1 MQILVNII
9 RGKSYIFDVEASYT
23 IEMIKNLI
31 EANTNIP
38 ITQQR
43 LFHEILELKKNYY
56 SLEDYKCSKAFNF
69 NVLLKPKEQIVF
81 INWINGKGFIVEV
94 ELTDTIKQLK
104 MKIQKLENIPYS
116 QQKLFFNF
124 DLLKDDNLTLNNYKI
139 KNESIVILDTDLN
152 IVFIIVQTLTGR
164 KLDFYVE
171 LSITVEN
178 LKSLINDRE
187 GIPFDQQRL
196 IFQGKQLEDNRKL
209 GDYGITYGSTLNLV
223 LRIRGGGGE
232 NPYLLSKE
240 INIKFIK
247 LTEEKSKNQISFIN
261 NELTG
266 LLRLCLLKEISIIL
280 DLNQIR
286 KLPILI
292 SYIMELL
299 KKNFTMIGYYTV
311 ETIKEV
317 LGKMNGCNIINIS
330 KFINDS
336 INQNELQMLKQLLNK
351 EDLEYIID
359 IEKRLLKYEK
369 YMSLFVKDF
378 EERKKQSI
386 FEFAIISFVVM
397 EREDFEI
404 FEKERKN
411 CPNRIDRIL
420 YHGTSIEPISCI
432 LTGYFKKSVN
442 KCYQH
447 GKGVYFTDMLDY
459 CWFYGGEKDNRSN
472 GNKIPKLNEVF
483 TCIASS
489 IYYDQKG
496 FRRVKDY
503 KYTPKKNEIN
513 FAYARADFSTIEDNL
528 DKNKFY
534 GTEYVIWDLEQI
546 CPFIGMKLKRQ
557 EYCVIWRDNN
567 FSAKPVYNN
576 KFDEIFK
583 KFLKERM
590 KYIQQFAAHNIYTCE
605 TTNEAL
611 EIVKRKKYNKIIL
624 ISNVGSDLGGKEFIE
639 QARKIIGN
647 DVITL
652 FLAYNIK
659 HLDWIKNYKN
669 ALFSNE
675 PNFYEKYLACFSDEY
690 DDASKKDNLIE
701 LKEDMENHYKVNF
714 NFNGQFLYY
723 PNFKGEGKFSDLTF
737 N

>member
-1 MQILVNII
+1 M
-9 RGKSYIFDVEASYT
+9 
-23 IEMIKNLI
+23 
-31 EANTNIP
+31 
-38 ITQQR
+38 
-43 LFHEILELKKNYY
+43 
-56 SLEDYKCSKAFNF
+56 
-69 NVLLKPKEQIVF
+69 
-81 INWINGKGFIVEV
+81 
-94 ELTDTIKQLK
+94 
-104 MKIQKLENIPYS
+104 
-116 QQKLFFNF
+116 
-124 DLLKDDNLTLNNYKI
+124 
-139 KNESIVILDTDLN
+139 
-152 IVFIIVQTLTGR
+152 
-164 KLDFYVE
+164 
-171 LSITVEN
+171 
-178 LKSLINDRE
+178 
-187 GIPFDQQRL
+187 
-196 IFQGKQLEDNRKL
+196 
-209 GDYGITYGSTLNLV
+209 
-223 LRIRGGGGE
+223 
-232 NPYLLSKE
+232 
-240 INIKFIK
+240 
-247 LTEEKSKNQISFIN
+247 SF
-261 NELTG
+261 
-266 LLRLCLLKEISIIL
+266 
-280 DLNQIR
+280 
-286 KLPILI
+286 
-292 SYIMELL
+292 
-299 KKNFTMIGYYTV
+299 
-311 ETIKEV
+311 
-317 LGKMNGCNIINIS
+317 
-330 KFINDS
+330 
-336 INQNELQMLKQLLNK
+336 
-351 EDLEYIID
+351 
-359 IEKRLLKYEK
+359 
-369 YMSLFVKDF
+369 FVKDF

-386 FEFAIISFVVM
+386 FEFAIISLVVM

-513 FAYARADFSTIEDNL
+513 FAYAREDFSTIEDNP
-528 DKNKFY
+528 DINRFY

-590 KYIQQFAAHNIYTCE
+590 KYIQQFAEHNIYTCE

-624 ISNVGSDLGGKEFIE
+624 ISNVGSDLGGKEFID

-652 FLAYNIK
+652 FLAYNIE
-659 HLDWIKNYKN
+659 HLNWIKNYKN
-669 ALFSNE
+669 SLFSNE
-675 PNFYEKYLACFSDEY
+675 PNFYEKYLACFSDMY
-690 DDASKKDNLIE
+690 DDAYKKDKLIE
-701 LKEDMENHYKVNF
+701 LKEDMEKHYKVNF
-714 NFNGQFLYY
+714 NFNGHFLYY
-723 PNFKGEGKFSDLTF
+723 PNFKDEGRFSDLTF

>member
-1 MQILVNII
+1 
-9 RGKSYIFDVEASYT
+9 
-23 IEMIKNLI
+23 
-31 EANTNIP
+31 
-38 ITQQR
+38 
-43 LFHEILELKKNYY
+43 
-56 SLEDYKCSKAFNF
+56 
-69 NVLLKPKEQIVF
+69 
-81 INWINGKGFIVEV
+81 
-94 ELTDTIKQLK
+94 
-104 MKIQKLENIPYS
+104 MKIQNLEKIPYS
-116 QQKLFFNF
+116 QQRLFFNCR
-124 DLLKDDNLTLNNYKI
+124 LLKDDNLTLNDYKI
-139 KNESIVILDTDLN
+139 ENESIIDLVSQLNPQFIFIRRTLSKKLLIL
-152 IVFIIVQTLTGR
+152 G
-164 KLDFYVE
+164 VE
-171 LSITVEN
+171 LSMTVKN
-178 LKSLINDRE
+178 LQDLIQNQKRINFAQYRLMFKGSLLQNY
-187 GIPFDQQRL
+187 
-196 IFQGKQLEDNRKL
+196 RKL
-209 GDYGITYGSTLNLV
+209 EDYGIKFGYTIELKSNCS
-223 LRIRGGGGE
+223 GGGG
-232 NPYLLSKE
+232 NYPLLKE

-247 LTEEKSKNQISFIN
+247 SKEEKSKNKISFIN

-266 LLRLCLLKEISIIL
+266 LLRLCLLKEISIKL
-280 DLNQIR
+280 DLNKIK
-286 KLPILI
+286 KLPPFT
-292 SYIMELL
+292 SYIIELL
-299 KKNFTMIGYYTV
+299 KNNSTMIEYNTV
-311 ETIKEV
+311 EIIKEV
-317 LGKMNGCNIINIS
+317 LLKMEGCNIINIS

-336 INQNELQMLKQLLNK
+336 INQNELKILKQLLNK
-351 EDLEYIID
+351 KDLEYIID

-369 YMSLFVKDF
+369 YMSFFVKDF

-386 FEFAIISFVVM
+386 FEFAIISLVVM

-513 FAYARADFSTIEDNL
+513 FAYAREDFSTIEDNPEI
-528 DKNKFY
+528 KRFY

-590 KYIQQFAAHNIYTCE
+590 KYIQQFAEHNIYTCE

-624 ISNVGSDLGGKEFIE
+624 ISNVGSDLGGKEFID

-652 FLAYNIK
+652 FLAYNIE
-659 HLDWIKNYKN
+659 HLNWIKNYKN
-669 ALFSNE
+669 SLFSNE
-675 PNFYEKYLACFSDEY
+675 PNFYEKYLACFSDMY
-690 DDASKKDNLIE
+690 DDAYKKDKLIE
-701 LKEDMENHYKVNF
+701 LKEDMEKHYKVNF

-723 PNFKGEGKFSDLTF
+723 PNFKGEGRFSDLTF

>member
-1 MQILVNII
+1 M
-9 RGKSYIFDVEASYT
+9 
-23 IEMIKNLI
+23 
-31 EANTNIP
+31 
-38 ITQQR
+38 
-43 LFHEILELKKNYY
+43 
-56 SLEDYKCSKAFNF
+56 
-69 NVLLKPKEQIVF
+69 VF
-81 INWINGKGFIVEV
+81 IQLNNETIFIAEV
-94 ELTDTIKQLK
+94 ELTDTIKQIK
-104 MKIQKLENIPYS
+104 MKIQNLEKIPYS
-116 QQKLFFNF
+116 QQRLFFNCR
-124 DLLKDDNLTLNNYKI
+124 LLKDDNLTLNDYKI
-139 KNESIVILDTDLN
+139 ENESIIDLVSQLNPQFIFIRRTLSKKLLIL
-152 IVFIIVQTLTGR
+152 G
-164 KLDFYVE
+164 VE
-171 LSITVEN
+171 LSMTVKN
-178 LKSLINDRE
+178 LQDLIQNQKR
-187 GIPFDQQRL
+187 INFDQYRL
-196 IFQGKQLEDNRKL
+196 MFKGSLLQNYRKL
-209 GDYGITYGSTLNLV
+209 EDYGIKFGYTIELKSNCS
-223 LRIRGGGGE
+223 GGGG
-232 NPYLLSKE
+232 NYPLLKE

-247 LTEEKSKNQISFIN
+247 SKEEKSKNKISFIN

-266 LLRLCLLKEISIIL
+266 LLRLCLLKEISIKL
-280 DLNQIR
+280 DLNKIK
-286 KLPILI
+286 KLPPFT
-292 SYIMELL
+292 SYIIELL
-299 KKNFTMIGYYTV
+299 KNNSTMIEYNTV
-311 ETIKEV
+311 EIIKEV
-317 LGKMNGCNIINIS
+317 LLKMEGCNIINIS

-336 INQNELQMLKQLLNK
+336 INQNELKILKQLLNK
-351 EDLEYIID
+351 KDLEYIID

-369 YMSLFVKDF
+369 YMSFFVKDF

-386 FEFAIISFVVM
+386 FEFAIISLVVM

-447 GKGVYFTDMLDY
+447 GKRVYFTDMLDY

-513 FAYARADFSTIEDNL
+513 FAYAREDFSTIEDNP
-528 DKNKFY
+528 DINRFY

-590 KYIQQFAAHNIYTCE
+590 KYIQQFAEHNIYTCE

-624 ISNVGSDLGGKEFIE
+624 ISNVGSDLGGKEFID

-652 FLAYNIK
+652 FLAYNIE
-659 HLDWIKNYKN
+659 HLNWIKNYKN
-669 ALFSNE
+669 SLFSNE
-675 PNFYEKYLACFSDEY
+675 PNFYEKYLACFSDMY
-690 DDASKKDNLIE
+690 DDAYKKDKLIE
-701 LKEDMENHYKVNF
+701 LKEDMEKHYKVNF

-723 PNFKGEGKFSDLTF
+723 PNFKGEGRFSDLTF